1 MPADLAK
8 LVAELRA
15 PPQGIEG
22 APMLLKRREDDRPG
36 RYREA
41 GDKRVQAVGRRLRQ
55 RDTGRAAWVPERR
68 GEVRPGGIERGVVG
82 RVPHVTEHADLVQPR
97 AESLGRALRDRERGP
112 RSGDVEVEGVAAQ
125 RLERRHRGV
134 RALVDERRD
143 VIGHEVMMPRI
154 ARPAVKSA
162 AKPSATDWPRGAR
175 SRTSDAA
182 SGIAR
187 TTANPYRMWRSS
199 RGGPENTRTSRPN
212 APCAIEATTAIATAP
227 RNPGVGPELRTPR
240 KRPQSPTA
248 V

>member
-8 LVAELRA
+8 LIAELRA
-15 PPQGIEG
+15 PPQRVEG
-22 APMLLKRREDDRPG
+22 TPVLLERGEDDRMG

-41 GDKRVQAVGRRLRQ
+41 GNKRVQAVGRRLRQ

-82 RVPHVTEHADLVQPR
+82 RVAHVTEHADLVQPR

-112 RSGDVEVEGVAAQ
+112 RSSDVEVEEVAAQ
-125 RLERRHRGV
+125 RLECRHRGV
-134 RALVDERRD
+134 RALVDERRG

-175 SRTSDAA
+175 SRRSDAA
-182 SGIAR
+182 NGMAS
-187 TTANPYRMWRSS
+187 TTATPYSTWSRS
-199 RGGPENTRTSRPN
+199 RGGCENATSAPSRP
-212 APCAIEATTAIATAP
+212 CTMEAMTAMAIAP
-227 RNPGVGPELRTPR
+227 RKPGVGPELRKPR
-240 KRPQSPTA
+240 KSPQSPMP